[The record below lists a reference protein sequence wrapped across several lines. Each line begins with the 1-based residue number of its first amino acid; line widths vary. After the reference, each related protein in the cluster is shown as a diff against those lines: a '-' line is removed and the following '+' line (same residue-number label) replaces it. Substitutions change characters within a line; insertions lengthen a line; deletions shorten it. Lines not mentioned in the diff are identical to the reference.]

1 MVGRCVALGIG
12 IPSRAMKVALVH
24 DWLTGLRGGEKCLE
38 AFTRIYPDADI
49 FTLVHQ
55 PGTTSARL
63 DERVHR
69 VSFLNRI
76 PGASSKYRLFLP
88 LFPRAARSFSFEG
101 YDLVISLS
109 HAAVKNIVVPEGVPH
124 LCYCFTPMRYIWDQA
139 WSYLGALTP
148 LAWPLITHLR
158 EWDVAGSDRVSHFI
172 AISRFVAARIRRFY
186 HRPASV
192 IFPPVDTSWITPA
205 KPGSSGEAF
214 LYAGALVPYKRVDAI
229 ISAFNRLGE
238 RLWIVGD
245 GPQYRALRRAAGP
258 NIEFMGR
265 VDDPDLAEFY
275 SRSRA
280 LVFPAREDFGMVPVE
295 SLAAGRPVIALGSG
309 GCRDTIAGIPSW
321 EPSAYNR
328 ASGKKDLENKN
339 STGPSGVFFSRR
351 QSGSNKRLMQQSDG
365 EGVPKSDLS
374 QGVEAAVS
382 FFIENEAEFSV
393 ENCVK
398 RAAMFSPAVFEAS
411 WNELLQ
417 SLERGGDRGFSDGG
431 GNISSTDHQV
441 PGPLV
446 TV

>member
-1 MVGRCVALGIG
+1 M
-12 IPSRAMKVALVH
+12 
-24 DWLTGLRGGEKCLE
+24 
-38 AFTRIYPDADI
+38 
-49 FTLVHQ
+49 HQ
-55 PGTTSARL
+55 
-63 DERVHR
+63 

-186 HRPASV
+186 HRQASL

-229 ISAFNRLGE
+229 ISAFNRMGE
-238 RLWIVGD
+238 SLWIVGD

-265 VDDPDLAEFY
+265 VDDPGLAEFY
-275 SRSRA
+275 RRSRA

-321 EPSAYNR
+321 EPSAYNQG
-328 ASGKKDLENKN
+328 SGQGSIVVGSSGQGVLGSGSDA
-339 STGPSGVFFSRR
+339 PCGVFFSRR
-351 QSGSNKRLMQQSDG
+351 QLGDGRLQQLDG
-365 EGVPKSDLS
+365 DRTLTTDLS
-374 QGVEAAVS
+374 RGVEAAVR
-382 FFIENEAEFSV
+382 FFIEHEAQFSV
-393 ENCVK
+393 ESCVK

-417 SLERGGDRGFSDGG
+417 RLE
-431 GNISSTDHQV
+431 QA
-441 PGPLV
+441 
-446 TV
+446 

>member
-1 MVGRCVALGIG
+1 
-12 IPSRAMKVALVH
+12 MKVALVH

-49 FTLVHQ
+49 FTLVHE

-69 VSFLNRI
+69 VSFLNRL
-76 PGASSKYRLFLP
+76 PGASSKYRIFLP

-186 HRPASV
+186 HRQASV
-192 IFPPVDTSWITPA
+192 IFPPVDTSWISPA
-205 KPGSSGEAF
+205 QPGTRGEAF
-214 LYAGALVPYKRVDAI
+214 LYAGALVPYKRVDVI

-245 GPQYRALRRAAGP
+245 GPQYRALKRAAGP

-265 VDDPDLAEFY
+265 VDDPGLAEFY
-275 SRSRA
+275 RRSRA

-321 EPSAYNR
+321 EPSAYNGG
-328 ASGKKDLENKN
+328 SGLRVSGQGSKQGSD
-339 STGPSGVFFSRR
+339 GPSGVFFSRR
-351 QSGSNKRLMQQSDG
+351 PLSAEQGHLRQSDG
-365 EGVPKSDLS
+365 DGAPMYDLS
-374 QGVEAAVS
+374 RGVEAAVR
-382 FFIENEAEFSV
+382 FFIEHEGEFSV
-393 ENCVK
+393 ESCVK

-417 SLERGGDRGFSDGG
+417 RLEQGEGA
-431 GNISSTDHQV
+431 
-441 PGPLV
+441 GPAR
-446 TV
+446 

>member
-1 MVGRCVALGIG
+1 
-12 IPSRAMKVALVH
+12 MKVALVH

-55 PGTTSARL
+55 PGSTSARL

-186 HRPASV
+186 HRQASV

-205 KPGSSGEAF
+205 TPGSSGEAF
-214 LYAGALVPYKRVDAI
+214 LYAGALVPYKRVDVI

-265 VDDPDLAEFY
+265 VDDPGLAEFY
-275 SRSRA
+275 RRSRA

-328 ASGKKDLENKN
+328 ASGYKNLGDQYLDNKYLGNKNLGNKN
-339 STGPSGVFFSRR
+339 SGNKNSNGPSGVFFSRR
-351 QSGSNKRLMQQSDG
+351 QSDSNKRLMRQSDG
-365 EGVPKSDLS
+365 EGAPKSDLS
-374 QGVEAAVS
+374 QGVEAAVR

-417 SLERGGDRGFSDGG
+417 SLERGGEMGFSEG
-431 GNISSTDHQV
+431 GNNHLLTDN
-441 PGPLV
+441 
-446 TV
+446 